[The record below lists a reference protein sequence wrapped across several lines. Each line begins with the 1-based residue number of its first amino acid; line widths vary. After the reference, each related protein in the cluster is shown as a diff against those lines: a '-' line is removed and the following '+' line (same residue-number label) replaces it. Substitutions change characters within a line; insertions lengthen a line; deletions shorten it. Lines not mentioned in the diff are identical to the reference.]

1 MSINFRRSRIMKHQ
15 FTALLAAALLV
26 PAAALAQSDSLDTSR
41 ESLRGVSIELREEI
55 KDNYIFIFK
64 NNMKATDITGAARAL
79 ATNAG
84 GQLGYVYKDTSMRGF
99 TAKMSKS
106 SAAKLAANNPA
117 IAYYEPDS
125 IVYISQNIGDPDKEP
140 ISGPEP
146 FSQTTPWGITRVNG
160 VQHTSNLHRAWII
173 DTGIDLDHPD
183 LNVEVSRGANFVTN
197 GPNSPDDGNGHG
209 THVAGTIG
217 AINNSIG
224 VIGVA
229 PGTAVVP
236 IRVLNNQGSGTL
248 SGVIAGINYVAANA
262 QPGEVANM
270 SLGGAPSTALDNA
283 VIAAADLGIKFAV
296 AAGNSGQHASGT
308 SPARVEH
315 PNVYTVAAIDQ
326 NDAMGSFSNFGNPP
340 IDCADPGV
348 GILST
353 WLNGGYNTISGTSMA
368 APHVAGILL
377 LGPVAFDGYAL
388 NNPGEPIPICVH

>member
-1 MSINFRRSRIMKHQ
+1 MKYK
-15 FTALLAAALLV
+15 FTALLAATLLI
-26 PAAALAQSDSLDTSR
+26 PTATMAQTDSIGTSG
-41 ESLRGVSIELREEI
+41 ESLRGVSIELREEV
-55 KDNYIFIFK
+55 KDNYIFVFK
-64 NNMKATDITGAARAL
+64 NNMKAAEASSIARAL
-79 ATNAG
+79 TANAS
-84 GQLGYVYKDTSMRGF
+84 GQLGYVYKDTAMRGF
-99 TAKMSKS
+99 TAKMTKAA
-106 SAAKLAANNPA
+106 AAKLAENNPSV
-117 IAYYEPDS
+117 AYYEPDS
-125 IVYISQNIGDPDKEP
+125 IVYLLQNKADPDKQP
-140 ISGPEP
+140 VFDPVP

-160 VQHTSNLHRAWII
+160 VEHTKNLLRAWVI

-183 LNVEVSRGANFVTN
+183 LNVETARGANFVTS
-197 GPNSPDDGNGHG
+197 GPNTPNDGNGHG
-209 THVAGTIG
+209 THVAGTIA

-229 PGTAVVP
+229 PGAAVVP
-236 IRVLNNQGSGTL
+236 IRVLDNQGFGTL
-248 SGVIAGINYVAANA
+248 SGVIAGINHVAANA

-296 AAGNSGQHASGT
+296 AAGNEGQHASGS

-315 PNVYTVAAIDQ
+315 PNVYTVAAINQ
-326 NDAMGSFSNFGNPP
+326 NDTMASFSNFGNPP

-388 NNPGEPIPICVH
+388 GNPGEPIPICVH